1 MKTNRSH
8 ASGQLRLVLETAL
21 DAVIVMNSDG
31 TVADWNERAAEVFGW
46 SREQA
51 VGRIMAELII
61 PPQLRE
67 AHHLGLRKFLDTGEG
82 PLIGKRIEVT
92 GIRKSGEEFPVEL
105 SIAPVHDQL
114 AVIFVGCLRD
124 ISERKRAEEH
134 QQLLLAELDHRV
146 KNMLTVVAGIA
157 SMTERSSKTLPEFSE
172 KFGARIQALS
182 RAYTMLTARRWGTTL
197 LNDLIAEILA
207 PYGPV
212 DSAQF
217 AVEGPPVA
225 LKPNTILTLNLVL
238 HELVTNASKYG
249 AFSVPEGNIL
259 IEWNIDAGSPPQL
272 HLTWHETGVPNVSP
286 PVRSGFG
293 TKLIEMSMQHDL
305 GGRVV
310 AKYEADGV
318 RYDFHFPLR
327 G

>member
-1 MKTNRSH
+1 MKTNQSH
-8 ASGQLRLVLETAL
+8 ASAQLRLVLETAL
-21 DAVIVMNSDG
+21 DAVIVMKSDG
-31 TVADWNERAAEVFGW
+31 TVSDWNGRAVDVFGW
-46 SREQA
+46 SREEA

-67 AHHLGLRKFLDTGEG
+67 AHRLGLRKFLDTAEG

-114 AVIFVGCLRD
+114 EVIFVGCLRD

-146 KNMLTVVAGIA
+146 KNMLTVVVGIA
-157 SMTERSSKTLPEFSE
+157 SMTARTSKTILEFSE
-172 KFGARIQALS
+172 KFVARIQALS
-182 RAYTMLTARRWGTTL
+182 RAHTMLTARQWGTTL

-207 PYGPV
+207 PYKPA
-212 DSAQF
+212 DSIQF
-217 AVEGPPVA
+217 TVEGPPVP

-238 HELVTNASKYG
+238 HELVTNAAKYG
-249 AFSVPEGNIL
+249 ALSVPEGKIL
-259 IEWNIDAGSPPQL
+259 VEWNIHAASPPQL
-272 HLTWHETGVPNVSP
+272 HLTWRESGVPNVLP
-286 PVRSGFG
+286 PARSGFG
-293 TKLIEMSMQHDL
+293 TKLIDMSMQHDL
-305 GGRVV
+305 GGRVAV
-310 AKYEADGV
+310 KYGADGV
-318 RYDFHFPLR
+318 RYDLTFPLH